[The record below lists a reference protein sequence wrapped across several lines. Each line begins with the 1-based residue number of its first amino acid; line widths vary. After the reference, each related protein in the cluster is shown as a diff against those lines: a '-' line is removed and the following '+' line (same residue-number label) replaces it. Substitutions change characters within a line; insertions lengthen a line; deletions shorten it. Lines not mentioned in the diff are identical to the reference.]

1 MTTHLV
7 KNNYFIALILI
18 LLGSSINI
26 FVTIPLYA
34 NLTLHLGAIFSILA
48 LYMLGARWAIFVSLA
63 VNLPLGI
70 IMENWFIPVL
80 LLSEISFVAFFIK
93 KRMSLIYADMFY
105 WFVFGMP
112 VTFVVYQILNP
123 AALDFAISAVLK
135 QMINGLLY
143 FSLASIILPFIP
155 SSLKQ
160 LVQTSKL
167 QKMRLIIRTRLVTA
181 IVAPSILA
189 GIISAEISVRKQEES
204 LDQTLLWKVQQAE
217 IYTNSYLDSYKERV
231 KHLAELFSKK
241 EMQENIFYDSVE
253 LTQGQHDGF
262 ISMLVTNENGDVVF
276 ASPASFNQML
286 SRSDSPMSVADR
298 DYFIQAMD
306 TKKLFTSQV
315 FIGRGFGNDVIVAIS
330 MPLFTTNETKPTGIL
345 EGSLN
350 LSALTE
356 LEDKVLLDEESSIV
370 LLDSNRRVIYASE
383 NTGLQVF
390 DPFELEKTVE
400 TYKTAIPLGVLKNGD
415 QKRDL
420 FYREKPLENGW
431 HLVILQR
438 PSTLIKAFENS
449 YIFIVVIALV
459 FAFLANYIARYIA
472 SFIAKPIENITS
484 YYTSRKSNSK
494 EFSIP
499 YVENSFESYQ
509 LKKSLEEY
517 RELQDL
523 FQQNLE
529 EKVKA
534 QTKELS
540 EANEEM
546 LKAKLAAQESDRL
559 KSEFLANMSHE
570 IRTPM
575 NGIIG
580 MLLLLKSS
588 ELDAQQ
594 LHRLNLAKSS
604 ADSLLV
610 VINDILDLSKIEAGK
625 MELESIDFNLLEL
638 LSEVAESLAFV
649 AQDKGLELSLDVKE
663 VQYENVQGD
672 PVRLKQVLNN
682 LIGNAIK
689 FTQQGSVS
697 ITAKIESDGQH
708 GLILR
713 GEIRDTGIGISA
725 DKMETLFDAFSQ
737 VDSSTTREFGGTG
750 LGLSISK
757 QICELMS
764 GSLNVSSEVGIGSR
778 FRFSVS
784 LGIPEVDCL
793 RVIPENLSG
802 SNVLLLDN
810 GEEKSSILA
819 SLLKDW
825 GANIIYCSDRQLEPL
840 PFCVDRLKDIE
851 LLNIIA
857 YDSEREKTAQSVL
870 ERFRNERCSVIS
882 MVPLSRTN
890 TVDKA
895 WNELRP
901 FFQVTKPLIPNQVN
915 SVFCQALKEFQN
927 EQPGRNPLEVVK
939 PEQMS
944 HVESPATNSN
954 NMVESSEDATWQS
967 GTKVLIVEDNLVNQA
982 VLEGLLEDFNIECD
996 IADNGQIALD
1006 MLNKADQSYQ
1016 AIFMDCQ
1023 MPVMDGYQTTEA
1035 IRAGVAGELHSKAKI
1050 IAMTANAMEGDREK
1064 CLASGMDDY
1073 LTKPVEYNQIY
1084 QTLLKWLGQN
1094 NSKSAES

>member
-1 MTTHLV
+1 
-7 KNNYFIALILI
+7 
-18 LLGSSINI
+18 
-26 FVTIPLYA
+26 
-34 NLTLHLGAIFSILA
+34 
-48 LYMLGARWAIFVSLA
+48 
-63 VNLPLGI
+63 
-70 IMENWFIPVL
+70 
-80 LLSEISFVAFFIK
+80 
-93 KRMSLIYADMFY
+93 MFY

-112 VTFVVYQILNP
+112 ITFVVYQILNP
-123 AALDFAISAVLK
+123 AALDFAVSAVLK

-160 LVQTSKL
+160 LVQTNKL

-181 IVAPSILA
+181 IVATSILV
-189 GIISAEISVRKQEES
+189 GIISAEISVRKQEQS
-204 LDQTLLWKVQQAE
+204 LDQALLWKVQQAA
-217 IYTNSYLDSYKERV
+217 IYTKNYLDSYKERV
-231 KHLAELFSKK
+231 KHLAELYSKTGMP
-241 EMQENIFYDSVE
+241 EQVFYDSVE
-253 LTQGQHDGF
+253 LTQGQHRGF
-262 ISMLVTNENGDVVF
+262 ISMLVTNQQGDVVF
-276 ASPASFNQML
+276 ASPKSFNQML
-286 SRSDSPMSVADR
+286 SQSGSIMSVADR
-298 DYFIQAMD
+298 DYFIEAMD
-306 TKKLFTSQV
+306 AQKLFTSQV

-330 MPLFTTNETKPTGIL
+330 MPLFSGGESAPVGVL

-350 LSALTE
+350 LSSLRALE
-356 LEDKVLLDEESSIV
+356 EKISLDNESSIV
-370 LLDSNRRVIYASE
+370 LLDSNRRVIYASD

-390 DPFELEKTVE
+390 DSFEIEKTVE
-400 TYKTAIPLGVLKNGD
+400 TYKTAIPLGVLKSGN
-415 QKRDL
+415 QNQDL

-438 PSTLIKAFENS
+438 PSTLVRAFENS

-472 SFIAKPIENITS
+472 SFIAKPIENITG
-484 YYTSRKSNSK
+484 YYTSGKTDFK

-499 YVENSFESYQ
+499 FAKNSFESYQ

-529 EKVKA
+529 KKVKA

-588 ELDAQQ
+588 ELDEQQ
-594 LHRLNLAKSS
+594 LHRLKLAKSS

-625 MELESIDFNLLEL
+625 MELESINFNLLEL
-638 LSEVAESLAFV
+638 MSEVAESLAFV
-649 AQDKGLELSLDVKE
+649 AQDKGLELSLDMRD
-663 VQYENVQGD
+663 VQYEIVRGD

-689 FTQQGSVS
+689 FTQKGAVS
-697 ITAKIESDGQH
+697 ISAKIEKSAQN
-708 GLILR
+708 GLILK
-713 GEIRDTGIGISA
+713 GEIKDTGIGISA

-737 VDSSTTREFGGTG
+737 VDSSTTREYGGTG

-784 LGIPEVDCL
+784 LGIPDVDCL
-793 RVIPENLSG
+793 RVIPQNLTG
-802 SNVLLLDN
+802 NNILLLDK
-810 GEEKSSILA
+810 GEQKTSILA

-825 GANIIYCSDRQLEPL
+825 GANIIYCSDRQLDPL
-840 PFCVDRLKDIE
+840 AYCSDRLKNHE
-851 LLNIIA
+851 PLNLIV
-857 YDSEREKTAQSVL
+857 YDSEIEKIAQSIL
-870 ERFRNERCSVIS
+870 ERLQKEPCSMIS
-882 MVPLSRTN
+882 IVPLSRTKN
-890 TVDKA
+890 ADKTA
-895 WNELRP
+895 AVNQRN
-901 FFQVTKPLIPNQVN
+901 FQITKPLIPNQVN
-915 SVFCQALKEFQN
+915 SVIRQALTEPQRAQSNNK
-927 EQPGRNPLEVVK
+927 PLETVTLKQRVDA
-939 PEQMS
+939 EAS
-944 HVESPATNSN
+944 LNSATNILEEV
-954 NMVESSEDATWQS
+954 VEDVIEGVIETSDDVTWQS

-982 VLEGLLEDFNIECD
+982 VLEGILEDFNIDCD
-996 IADNGQIALD
+996 IADNGQKALD
-1006 MLNKADQSYQ
+1006 MLNDTSLSYQ

-1023 MPVMDGYQTTEA
+1023 MPVLDGYQTTKA
-1035 IRAGVAGELHSKAKI
+1035 IREGGAGELHRTSKI

-1073 LTKPVEYNQIY
+1073 LTKPVDDNQIY
-1084 QTLLKWLGQN
+1084 QTLLKWLGH
-1094 NSKSAES
+1094 